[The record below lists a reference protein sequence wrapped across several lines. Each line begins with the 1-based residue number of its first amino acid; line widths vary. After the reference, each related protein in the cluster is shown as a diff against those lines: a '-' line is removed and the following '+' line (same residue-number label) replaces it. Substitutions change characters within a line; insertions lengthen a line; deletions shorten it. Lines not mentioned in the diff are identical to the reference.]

1 MFKRFLVCVTDICR
15 CKRLKQTYEVAD
27 LRNRFSV
34 PVQSNT
40 CLSCVLSNRN
50 VRNAFFHLL
59 DGTIAGVV
67 CDRPIWGG
75 FFLARNEKS
84 KLPRR
89 LFYLKSLV

>member
-15 CKRLKQTYEVAD
+15 CKRLKLTYEVAD
-27 LRNRFSV
+27 LRNGFQCRYRV
-34 PVQSNT
+34 TPVSRVSSAIGT
-40 CLSCVLSNRN
+40 SGTI
-50 VRNAFFHLL
+50 FFHLL

>member
-1 MFKRFLVCVTDICR
+1 M
-15 CKRLKQTYEVAD
+15 
-27 LRNRFSV
+27 
-34 PVQSNT
+34 PVQINT
-40 CLSCVLSNRN
+40 GLSCVLSNRN
-50 VRNAFFHLL
+50 VKSDFFHLL